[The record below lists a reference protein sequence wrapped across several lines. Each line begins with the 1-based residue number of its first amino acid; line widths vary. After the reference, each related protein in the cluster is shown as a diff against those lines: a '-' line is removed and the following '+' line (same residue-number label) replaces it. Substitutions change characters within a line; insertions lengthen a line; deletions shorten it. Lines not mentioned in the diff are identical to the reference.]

1 MTEIVGNRFYF
12 GRKENLIRL
21 QQFIEDEENC
31 YLKLDKICLIKVPE
45 EDFLHAWLC
54 GGGDAAAI
62 DIKVMMEHM
71 EDFEVKLKNCDKGY
85 GWMYESCCSKS
96 KT

>member
-1 MTEIVGNRFYF
+1 MKIEKVQHECNMTEIVGNKFYF

-45 EDFLHAWLC
+45 EDFLHAWIC
-54 GGGDAAAI
+54 GGDDGAHGRFRG
-62 DIKVMMEHM
+62 KVE
-71 EDFEVKLKNCDKGY
+71 EL
-85 GWMYESCCSKS
+85 
-96 KT
+96 